1 MKWDP
6 TCDSPG
12 DLVALLLGDL
22 LGHLVALLVG
32 DLMTLL
38 PGDLLGDLQISRK
51 TSLNGE
57 EENVAGHEA
66 SRWKRTKRQNVC
78 IG

>member
-1 MKWDP
+1 MSVNLIFFLKCDATWDL
-6 TCDSPG
+6 PG

-38 PGDLLGDLQISRK
+38 PGDLLGDLQISRED
-51 TSLNGE
+51 L
-57 EENVAGHEA
+57 
-66 SRWKRTKRQNVC
+66 
-78 IG
+78 

>member
-1 MKWDP
+1 MRNCLSIQKWDA
-6 TCDSPG
+6 TWDLPG

-38 PGDLLGDLQISRK
+38 PGDLLGDLQISR
-51 TSLNGE
+51 
-57 EENVAGHEA
+57 GHL
-66 SRWKRTKRQNVC
+66 
-78 IG
+78 